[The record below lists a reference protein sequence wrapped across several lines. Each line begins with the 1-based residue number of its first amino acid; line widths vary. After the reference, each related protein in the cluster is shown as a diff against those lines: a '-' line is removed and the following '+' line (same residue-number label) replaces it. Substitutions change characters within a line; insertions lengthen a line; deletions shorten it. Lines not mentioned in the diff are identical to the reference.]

1 MEGRDMDMD
10 RVAEN
15 NFSRAATGEK
25 GKAFRLIALTLFFCS
40 FSPGGGSPQ
49 SSLPPVQG
57 TLSNDPSPGVT
68 YPVNFEPNLTP
79 SPSTS
84 QPCIRILD
92 NCGNSKYYQEIIN
105 SPAAFDFET
114 EPNGGT
120 DLEKYDL
127 LIWKAAARYKVDYA
141 LVKAVIKAES
151 NFDPLAISRAGAKG
165 LMQLMPATADAL
177 GVNDSFHPEDNIQG
191 GVRYL
196 RYLLDL
202 FEGNLHL
209 SLAAYNAGENA
220 VFRHNGIPP
229 YRNTQTFIQRVL
241 RYSQEYS
248 SESGIPILLET
259 HPLNHTFTFSGA
271 KSGDGLSSFHFCQA
285 MQDQKREIT
294 NE

>member
-1 MEGRDMDMD
+1 MEGRDVDMD
-10 RVAEN
+10 RVTEK
-15 NFSRAATGEK
+15 FFRRAATGEK
-25 GKAFRLIALTLFFCS
+25 GKAFRFIALSLFFCS
-40 FSPGGGSPQ
+40 FGSGGGSIQ
-49 SSLPPVQG
+49 SSPPPVRV
-57 TLSNDPSPGVT
+57 TLSNDPSPGFT
-68 YPVNFEPNLTP
+68 YLANFEPNLPP
-79 SPSTS
+79 SPSAST
-84 QPCIRILD
+84 PYIRVLD
-92 NCGNSKYYQEIIN
+92 NSGNSKSYQEIVN
-105 SPAAFDFET
+105 SPAAFDFKT
-114 EPNGGT
+114 QPNGGI
-120 DLEKYDL
+120 DFEKYDL
-127 LIWKAAARYKVDYA
+127 LIWKAAERYKVDYA

-229 YRNTQTFIQRVL
+229 YRKTQTFIRQVL

-259 HPLNHTFTFSGA
+259 HPLNHTFAFSGA